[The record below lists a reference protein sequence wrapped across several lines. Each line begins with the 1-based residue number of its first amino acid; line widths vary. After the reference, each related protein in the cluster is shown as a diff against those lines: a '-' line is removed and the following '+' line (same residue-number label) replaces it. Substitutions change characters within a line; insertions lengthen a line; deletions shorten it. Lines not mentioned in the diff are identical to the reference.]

1 MTSVVSRPVYL
12 TREGTHFRLA
22 FSYDEDLVRAV
33 KRLPYASFDKDTR
46 SWSTLVCAQSVEGLR
61 RLFYDGM
68 CDCAP
73 DTLLAD
79 GEVVVKAPPAVLRAG
94 SRNRPY
100 FVHVA
105 LRDDHMFQRLRSVPG
120 AVWDRNA
127 KAMGF
132 PPQAA
137 AALAE
142 MVDRGLLDDPDGLLD
157 AADVTV
163 CFDGRVGKFLVR
175 GDDSAQPAF
184 EKWFPSRDVVSE
196 WRDRGIGV
204 GFSDGFAE
212 QMYRGELA
220 RGTGARVQPD
230 GLLLDLFG
238 FQAEAL
244 AVAVEREGFS
254 VFAEMGLGKTASGVA
269 YGFEF
274 VTNRGVA
281 ERTVCVVPASVR
293 THWRDEIVRFSGQ
306 SDVVVVDGTPAQ
318 RRAQYAEA
326 VSARWLVLPFSETL
340 TSDSKHILP
349 LVSGCVLVA
358 DEAHRLRNPKSK
370 RTKVMRRFAGRAV
383 RRLALTGT
391 PVDNNPGEIHS
402 IVSGFANPGSFG
414 SGFDWLSRYSFPGQF
429 GGFEGARNLGEL
441 RERVA
446 PFLVRQTKT
455 EVAEHLPPLRVQ
467 HLRLDP
473 PPAYAAALSRAHRE
487 AAEEIRGRAVQSASA
502 SSAGGLS
509 GGVLDGYEMDEVAAG
524 AEMTAVGMLR
534 LLCSSPRLLELS
546 DASAAAA
553 MRDAGLLP
561 DADGPKVDW
570 VRDLCREMDQ
580 AGDRVVVFSFSKR
593 MVSLLAERLAADGV
607 SYVVFTGDTSRK
619 DRDSAVA
626 AFTTPDREP
635 DPDVS
640 GDAGFRGPTVFLATD
655 AGGEGLNLGACCSTL
670 VNVDLPWTP
679 GALAQ
684 RSARI
689 HRVDGTADRYLVL
702 NLTLAG
708 TLEAGVL
715 KLLERKAGLSAAVLG
730 DGTAP
735 QSVSGRGTGSSS
747 NVFVEALHSMGDG
760 QADEMDAA

>member
-1 MTSVVSRPVYL
+1 MSTVASRPVYL

-22 FSYDEDLVRAV
+22 FSYDEGLVQAV
-33 KRLPYASFDKDTR
+33 KRLPYASFDKETR
-46 SWSTLVCAQSVEGLR
+46 SWSTLVCSQSVEALR
-61 RLFYDGM
+61 RFFYDGL

-73 DTLLAD
+73 DSLLVN
-79 GEVVVKAPPAVLRAG
+79 GEVPVAAPPATLRAG

-120 AVWDRNA
+120 AVWDRSA

-142 MVDRGLLDDPDGLLD
+142 MVDRGLLDDPDRLLD

-163 CFDGRVGKFLVR
+163 CFDGRVGRFLVR
-175 GDDSAQPAF
+175 GDSRAQLAF
-184 EKWFPSRDVVSE
+184 DKWFPSRDVVSE
-196 WRDRGIGV
+196 WRDREISV

-220 RGTGARVQPD
+220 RGSGTRVQPD

-244 AVAVEREGFS
+244 AVAVERDGFS

-281 ERTVCVVPASVR
+281 ARTVCVVPASVR
-293 THWRDEIVRFSGQ
+293 THWRDEIVRFTGQ
-306 SDVVVVDGTPAQ
+306 SDVVVVDGTPKQ
-318 RRAQYAEA
+318 RHAQYVEA
-326 VSARWLVLPFSETL
+326 ATARWLVLPFSETL

-370 RTKVMRRFAGRAV
+370 RTKVMRRYASRAA

-402 IVSGFANPGSFG
+402 ILSGFANPGSFG

-441 RERVA
+441 RDRAA
-446 PFLVRQTKT
+446 PFLVRQTKAL
-455 EVAEHLPPLRVQ
+455 VAEHLPPLRVQ
-467 HLRLDP
+467 HLQLDP
-473 PPAYAAALSRAHRE
+473 PPAYAAALARAHRE
-487 AAEEIRGRAVQSASA
+487 AAEEIRGKAMLSKSATSGGP
-502 SSAGGLS
+502 AGGN
-509 GGVLDGYEMDEVAAG
+509 VLDGYEMDEVAAG

-534 LLCSSPRLLELS
+534 SLCSSPRLLEMS
-546 DASAAAA
+546 DTVAAQA

-580 AGDRVVVFSFSKR
+580 AGNRVVVFSFSKR
-593 MVSLLAERLAADGV
+593 MVSLLADRLTADGV
-607 SYVVFTGDTSRK
+607 SYVTFTGDTSRK
-619 DRDSAVA
+619 DRDAAIA
-626 AFTTPDREP
+626 AFTTPDRDV
-635 DPDVS
+635 DPDVPD
-640 GDAGFRGPTVFLATD
+640 DAGFRGPTVFLATD

-708 TLEAGVL
+708 TLESGVL
-715 KLLERKAGLSAAVLG
+715 RLLERKAGLSAAVLG
-730 DGTAP
+730 DDTSMSA
-735 QSVSGRGTGSSS
+735 VSGRGSGSSS
-747 NVFVEALHSMGDG
+747 GNVFAEALAGFVDS
-760 QADEMDAA
+760 